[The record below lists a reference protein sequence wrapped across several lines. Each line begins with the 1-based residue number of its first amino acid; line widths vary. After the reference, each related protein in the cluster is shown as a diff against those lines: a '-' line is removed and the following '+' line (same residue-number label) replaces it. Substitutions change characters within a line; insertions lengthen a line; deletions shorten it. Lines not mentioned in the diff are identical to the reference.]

1 MSDHA
6 SRCKAIREAQGLSQ
20 NGFAR
25 IIGTT
30 QATIDNWEKGRIPNG
45 PAQLILMIANF
56 VTEKKTTM
64 IFVHIVTDNGT
75 T

>member
-45 PAQLILMIANF
+45 PAQLILMIASTAKGF
-56 VTEKKTTM
+56 K
-64 IFVHIVTDNGT
+64 IVKDAAIKISKE
-75 T
+75 